1 MEELKKIINEK
12 GLKYS
17 FLTKKLGIAYNTL
30 CRKLNGKSEFKSSE
44 IAILSEILG
53 ITDTDKIINIFLLK
67 K

>member
-1 MEELKKIINEK
+1 MKELKKIIEKK

-17 FLTKKLGIAYNTL
+17 FLTQKLGIAYNTL

-44 IAILSEILG
+44 IIILSEILD
-53 ITDTDKIINIFLLK
+53 ITNPDEITRIFLLK